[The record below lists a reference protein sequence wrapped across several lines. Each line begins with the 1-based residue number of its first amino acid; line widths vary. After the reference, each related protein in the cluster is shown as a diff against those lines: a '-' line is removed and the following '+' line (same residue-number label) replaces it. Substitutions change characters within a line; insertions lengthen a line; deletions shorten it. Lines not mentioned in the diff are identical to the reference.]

1 MCYNNLIMRREE
13 YILKRLFPLRL
24 PYLKQKQTYS
34 LHAQYVAERENVTN
48 VKVTVSEAWVLQFHV
63 QDAMA
68 LWQKYVFI
76 VMKTETA

>member
-1 MCYNNLIMRREE
+1 M
-13 YILKRLFPLRL
+13 KRLFPLRL

-68 LWQKYVFI
+68 L
-76 VMKTETA
+76 